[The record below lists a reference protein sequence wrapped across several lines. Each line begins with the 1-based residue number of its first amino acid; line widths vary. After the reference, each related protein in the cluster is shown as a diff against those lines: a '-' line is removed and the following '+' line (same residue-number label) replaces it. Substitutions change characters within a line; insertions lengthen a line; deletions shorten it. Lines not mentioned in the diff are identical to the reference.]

1 MKAPSDQCAFSGW
14 IEISGPQLSWEKP
27 KISPTSWAWA
37 VRDSL
42 SPWPPQVSESTSV
55 CRDSVFCPGHSRQDR
70 SPGAR
75 PSKGAAPSWKKVV
88 SHAGGLPSASGSGKR
103 ERGSPC
109 LSPLFNNAS
118 SFTSSFPFQICRL
131 CCVARSRPE
140 RCLGQ
145 QTRGCT
151 GPAQSGGRGLDR
163 HLSRALRKEP
173 GHLILTH
180 CALCR
185 SAF

>member
-14 IEISGPQLSWEKP
+14 IEISGPRLNWENP

-88 SHAGGLPSASGSGKR
+88 SHGGGLPSATGSAKR
-103 ERGSPC
+103 EGGVPAF
-109 LSPLFNNAS
+109 PLFSTMLPLLLPHSPSRSAGS
-118 SFTSSFPFQICRL
+118 A
-131 CCVARSRPE
+131 VARNRPE
-140 RCLGQ
+140 CCLGQ

-151 GPAQSGGRGLDR
+151 GPAQPGGRGLDR
-163 HLSRALRKEP
+163 HLSGPLRKEP
-173 GHLILTH
+173 KHLILTH
-180 CALCR
+180 CALC
-185 SAF
+185 